1 MQWIESAIEELI
13 GLGVVNLIVPGD
25 SPKRCFPAYLT
36 MFLSSNHSD
45 YDPIT
50 GCIVYYNWFS
60 NHHNRML
67 QKEISRVQ
75 ELHPSVQIRYGDY

>member
-1 MQWIESAIEELI
+1 
-13 GLGVVNLIVPGD
+13 
-25 SPKRCFPAYLT
+25 